1 MSSDQQTIQYTSI
14 VQYQKTTSH
23 HVNKKI
29 HARTQC
35 LQTSHKPWKMLM
47 VIGETETE
55 TETQTQTE
63 HLIRTIKWTRFEL
76 LLINQS
82 L

>member
-1 MSSDQQTIQYTSI
+1 
-14 VQYQKTTSH
+14 
-23 HVNKKI
+23 
-29 HARTQC
+29 
-35 LQTSHKPWKMLM
+35 M